1 MLIYSFLFFFAILS
15 CLYFGVVAVTI
26 NPNSKLNKTFLH
38 LTVSI
43 SLWFFI
49 LMLSY
54 TSNSK
59 ELVKF
64 FFKYFSIGLFIYDAF
79 LLIFFLTLTKKD
91 KLFVKL
97 IIYIVAL
104 FFVFSQIFTEFLMQ
118 DFIRYESGFIP
129 AFNYKNII
137 FIFYLIYNFACLIL
151 SFGLVLFWYF
161 TTAIRREKKQ
171 SLIIILSMILSIML
185 GFFLKIILPIFNIN
199 FHFYASFLALI
210 WIFGIWISVIRY
222 DLMALDSK
230 KISDSIISKTSD
242 MVIIL
247 NENFK
252 IIKINDRVKEITG
265 FNENDLLDFSFNKI
279 IVENEKDNFRNKILN
294 LENNPINNYEINFRL
309 KSDIEIPVKISITQL
324 EDKFKDK
331 IGYIIIG
338 KDIII
343 SKQLDFEIK
352 ERRIAEENL
361 IESEDRYKTLLELL
375 PDTVVVHSDRKI
387 VYTNQNGLKMFG
399 VRNEQDILGK
409 DILDFIDK
417 EYHQITYKRIA
428 EMEST
433 GTSLPTIEERLLKS
447 DGTPIEVEIS
457 STPIIYYG
465 KPSII
470 VVMRDISERKNVE
483 EKLFLATKLESLGV
497 LAGGIAHDFN
507 NLLTAII
514 GNISVAKLYIKGN
527 EDALSVL
534 SDAENSGFR
543 AKSLTNQLMTFAK
556 GGQPVK
562 KVINLKEIIVDQT
575 QFLLRG
581 SQIIP
586 YFTIENN
593 LFNIEADGDQI
604 NQVLSNIIINARQSM
619 NEIGSINIIC
629 ENVTIKDKKNISLGK
644 GDYIK
649 IAIKDCGCGIPQE
662 NLNKIF
668 DPYFSTKKNGNGL
681 GLASMY
687 S

>member
-1 MLIYSFLFFFAILS
+1 
-15 CLYFGVVAVTI
+15 
-26 NPNSKLNKTFLH
+26 
-38 LTVSI
+38 
-43 SLWFFI
+43 
-49 LMLSY
+49 
-54 TSNSK
+54 
-59 ELVKF
+59 
-64 FFKYFSIGLFIYDAF
+64 
-79 LLIFFLTLTKKD
+79 
-91 KLFVKL
+91 
-97 IIYIVAL
+97 
-104 FFVFSQIFTEFLMQ
+104 
-118 DFIRYESGFIP
+118 
-129 AFNYKNII
+129 
-137 FIFYLIYNFACLIL
+137 
-151 SFGLVLFWYF
+151 
-161 TTAIRREKKQ
+161 
-171 SLIIILSMILSIML
+171 
-185 GFFLKIILPIFNIN
+185 
-199 FHFYASFLALI
+199 
-210 WIFGIWISVIRY
+210 
-222 DLMALDSK
+222 MALDSK

-681 GLASMY
+681 GLASVY
-687 S
+687 SIIKKHNGFIDVESKINVGTTFTIYLPATNKNIDDDIDKTIEIEHVSDCRILVMDDETIITTLLNKILTKYGYEVIISTDGEEAVSLYKKSLEENKKIDLVILDLTVPNGMGGKETMIELKKIDKEVKAIISSGYSNDSVINLVDEIGFAGYITKPYKIEDLIATINKAINNAKVN